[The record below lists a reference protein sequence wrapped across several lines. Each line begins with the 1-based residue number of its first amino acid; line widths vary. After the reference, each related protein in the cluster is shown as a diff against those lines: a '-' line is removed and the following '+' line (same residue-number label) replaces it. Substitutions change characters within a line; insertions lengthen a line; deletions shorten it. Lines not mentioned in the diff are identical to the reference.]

1 MITEQEYLE
10 WKTHPVTQAH
20 NQLLQV
26 WREKLRDQMEQG
38 ILKTDSAHA
47 YMLMQAEIVGNLG
60 VLRQLMDV
68 DYELLTGELSDE

>member
-1 MITEQEYLE
+1 
-10 WKTHPVTQAH
+10 
-20 NQLLQV
+20 
-26 WREKLRDQMEQG
+26 MEQG